1 MKNMHYVTGIGGFF
15 FRSPD
20 PTALSAWYAEHLGV
34 NPIPA
39 DYGQD
44 PWLQEAGAT
53 AFAPFPSDEPML
65 ADGQGWVLNFRV
77 NDLPAMVEQLRGAGI
92 EVEVDPTEYP
102 IGAFATLADPEGNS
116 IQLWQPAGDA

>member
-1 MKNMHYVTGIGGFF
+1 MERVTGIGGFF

-20 PTALSAWYAEHLGV
+20 PESLSAWYAENLGV

-39 DYGQD
+39 EYGQD

-53 AFAPFPSDEPML
+53 AFAPFPADEPML

-77 NDLPAMVEQLRGAGI
+77 NSLAAMVAQLRAAGI
-92 EVEVDPTEYP
+92 EVEEDPTEYP
-102 IGAFATLADPEGNS
+102 NGVFASLEDPDGNP
-116 IQLWQPAGDA
+116 IQLWEPRDPS